1 MLVISEENTRPWSQK
16 HVVQNF
22 KEKVF
27 KISISLNVKVYN
39 LYKTALMLRVM
50 QLRGPSNH
58 HFAVFSAGLFLAS
71 TSYMIW
77 QLMFK
82 NLTLNHQLHP
92 SLSAELMEAVEELK
106 M

>member
-1 MLVISEENTRPWSQK
+1 MLVRSEENTRTWFQK
-16 HVVQNF
+16 HVDQNF

-39 LYKTALMLRVM
+39 LYQTALMLHVM
-50 QLRGPSNH
+50 QLRGASNH

-82 NLTLNHQLHP
+82 NLTLNHP
-92 SLSAELMEAVEELK
+92 VDPRLSAELMEAVEELE